1 MSLYSAVGSSTAQTK
16 VGNTIG
22 NGAGSA
28 TSTIVFVDNTEAG
41 LAENRER
48 GIDSPGWWKY
58 QTYQND
64 DGTTRH
70 KAELLVFISD
80 PEANAD
86 EQLDDDTIA
95 ADLASDIA
103 ISGQPTNQ
111 TAASGAATFTVTATT
126 TSGTLTFQWQAQTA
140 VATTRWTNVSGA
152 TSASLVL
159 SGQTASDN
167 GRKFRVKVNN
177 TVGGEEKVSSQA
189 TLTVS

>member
-1 MSLYSAVGSSTAQTK
+1 MSLYSAVGSSAAQTK

-22 NGAGSA
+22 NGSGSA
-28 TSTIVFVDNTEAG
+28 TSTIVFVDHTEAG

-70 KAELLVFISD
+70 KAELLVFISS
-80 PEANAD
+80 PEDNAD
-86 EQLDDDTIA
+86 EQLSDDTIA
-95 ADLASDIA
+95 ADFASAIA
-103 ISGQPTNQ
+103 ITGQPTGQ
-111 TAASGAATFTVTATT
+111 TASGGDATFTVTATT
-126 TSGTLTFQWQAQTA
+126 TSGTLTFQWQVQTA
-140 VATTRWTNVSGA
+140 ASTTRWTNVSGA
-152 TSASLVL
+152 TSDSLVL